1 MNPKPI
7 SQKEG
12 HEFEGDLGGIYDNVW
27 MEKNEGRNVIII
39 SKMLKIKK
47 NDRKGNGK
55 TQN

>member
-27 MEKNEGRNVIII
+27 MEKNEGRDVIII